1 MHRFHSLVAG
11 LGLAALTSLCLAA
24 SPGPGL
30 DAGNGQ
36 RLTPLGAQEQGN
48 ADGSIPAWTGGLTQ
62 APQGYREGDAYL
74 DPFATDQPLF
84 TIDSKNAEQY
94 REHLSQGQ
102 LALFKA
108 YPDTFRMPV
117 YPTRR
122 SGAAPQWVYDNIRR
136 NAFNAKLGEGGA
148 SVSHAYGG
156 VPFPIP
162 QSGLEAVWNHILKF
176 NGTYLERSTAD
187 IAVQRDGSFVPSL
200 LDVRYY
206 SLYNQPGKD
215 ASSLGDTLYYYLGIA
230 RAPAR
235 LAGEAVL
242 VHEPLNQLDNPRQ
255 AWGYNPGQRRVRRA
269 PTIAYDTPIGSS
281 DGLRTADDT
290 EMFNGSPDRYD
301 WKLLGKQELY
311 IPYNSYRLLDKRLKY
326 SDLLRPGHLNPDH
339 TRYELHRVWVIEATL
354 KPGARHLYSK
364 RRLYLDEDS
373 WSIAV
378 ADKFDSRG
386 ELWRVSM
393 AYLVNYYN
401 LPAVMS
407 AVDVFHD
414 LQSRR
419 YQAQGL
425 SNEQPGV
432 IRFLAA
438 PGDPGTF
445 KPSDLPRLSG
455 R

>member
-1 MHRFHSLVAG
+1 MHRLNSLVAG
-11 LGLAALTSLCLAA
+11 LGLAALCTLCLAA
-24 SPGPGL
+24 EPASPL
-30 DAGNGQ
+30 KNADGQ
-36 RLTPLGAQEQGN
+36 RLTPIGAQQAGN
-48 ADGSIPAWTGGLTQ
+48 AAGSIGPWDGGLTQ
-62 APQGYREGDAYL
+62 GPVGYKEGAPYL
-74 DPFATDQPLF
+74 DPFAADRPLF
-84 TIDSKNAEQY
+84 TIDSKNLEQY

-108 YPDTFRMPV
+108 YPETFRMPV

-122 SGAAPQWVYDNIRR
+122 SAAAPQWVYDNIRH

-148 SVSHAYGG
+148 MVHGAYGG
-156 VPFPIP
+156 VPFPMP
-162 QSGLEAVWNHILKF
+162 QSGLEALWNHILKF
-176 NGTYLERSTAD
+176 NGTYLERSSAD

-206 SLYNQPGKD
+206 SLYNIPGKD
-215 ASSLGDTLYYYLGIA
+215 AASLGDTLYYYLGIA
-230 RAPAR
+230 KAPAR

-242 VHEPLNQLDNPRQ
+242 IHEPLNQLDNPRQ

-269 PTIAYDTPIGSS
+269 PTVAYDSPIGSA

-290 EMFNGSPDRYD
+290 DMFNGSPDRYD

-311 IPYNSYRLLDKRLKY
+311 IPYNNYRLLDKGLKY
-326 SDLLRPGHLNPDH
+326 SELLRPGHLNPEH
-339 TRYELHRVWVIEATL
+339 ARYELHRVWVVEGSL
-354 KPGARHLYSK
+354 RPDARHLYGK
-364 RRLYLDEDS
+364 RRFYLDEDS

-378 ADKFDSRG
+378 ADQFDSRG

-425 SNEQPGV
+425 SNEQPEV
-432 IRFLAA
+432 IRFLPA
-438 PGDPGTF
+438 PGDAGMF
-445 KPSDLPRLSG
+445 KPNDLPRLSG